1 MSVSSEYVCLEA
13 AGGLTC
19 YPLPYALVGLL
30 LAAVVLAAALV
41 PLLVSSRRT
50 PTTSQA
56 AARANRHATLGS
68 VAGASLLVAVLGLAA
83 VGALAAP
90 QGWADGRV
98 LAALPGVAGLC
109 LVAAQALAQVTWP
122 RPRGTHREAHLVRRR
137 HHDVVPVATHR
148 LLVCWA
154 GALAAALAVLVLRA
168 DGPRTLAVTTA
179 GTHRDVGPYPGT
191 YYAVPL
197 LLVATALVATCEL
210 TLRLIVLRPAVTG
223 VTADWDLH
231 LRRRSARHLVGGV
244 QLALAGTLACV
255 LALAGIAHQ
264 VLGEQVVGGALL
276 AAAAAV
282 AVAALAAL
290 VPRPGRRPVPALR
303 AVAP

>member
-50 PTTSQA
+50 PTTSQ

-264 VLGEQVVGGALL
+264 VLGEHVVGGALL